1 MKNALWSIG
10 GVAGSVAYVLLV
22 GYLTIQ
28 VSGLAGGA
36 VFGLDNRLTGVTEP
50 GPGLLQLALIA
61 GVSGV
66 TLLIL
71 TRAVRN
77 LGPASRFALRLGFAA
92 ATAVQ
97 IVAAFVMLSQRFEV
111 LDLNT
116 GPAPWVEGWLAKGGT
131 ASVVHL
137 MLIVAVALLVAERA
151 RAAVTP
157 PRTAPQA
164 SSEPAQGL
172 HP

>member
-1 MKNALWSIG
+1 MKNALWSIA

-28 VSGLAGGA
+28 VSGFAGGA
-36 VFGLDNRLTGVTEP
+36 VFGPDNGLTGVTEP
-50 GPGLLQLALIA
+50 GPGLLQLALISV
-61 GVSGV
+61 VSGGA
-66 TLLIL
+66 LLIL
-71 TRAVRN
+71 TQAARN
-77 LGPASRFALRLGFAA
+77 LDPAARFALRLGFAV

-97 IVAAFVMLSQRFEV
+97 IIAAFVMLSQRFEV

-116 GPAPWVEGWLAKGGT
+116 GPAPWAEGWLTEGGT

-137 MLIVAVALLVAERA
+137 MLIAVVLLLASGGE

-157 PRTAPQA
+157 PRTDPQA
-164 SSEPAQGL
+164 SRERAPGR

>member
-10 GVAGSVAYVLLV
+10 GAAASTTYVLLV

-36 VFGLDNRLTGVTEP
+36 VFGLDNRLSGVTAP
-50 GPGLLQLALIA
+50 GPGLLQLTLIA
-61 GVSGV
+61 GASGGA
-66 TLLIL
+66 LLIL
-71 TRAVRN
+71 TRAVRS
-77 LGPASRFALRLGFAA
+77 LDPAARFALRLGFAVA
-92 ATAVQ
+92 MAVL
-97 IVAAFVMLSQRFEV
+97 VSAAFVMLSQRFEV

-116 GPAPWVEGWLAKGGT
+116 GPAPWVEGWLTRGGT

-137 MLIVAVALLVAERA
+137 MLIVVVALLVSGRD
-151 RAAVTP
+151 RAAVRV

-164 SSEPAQGL
+164 SRGPAPGP